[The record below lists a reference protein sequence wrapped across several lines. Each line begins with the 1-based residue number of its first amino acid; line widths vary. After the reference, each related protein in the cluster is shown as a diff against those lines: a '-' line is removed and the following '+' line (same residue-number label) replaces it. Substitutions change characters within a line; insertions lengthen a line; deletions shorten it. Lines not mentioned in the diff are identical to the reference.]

1 VVPALAGVGGVA
13 GRVRGVMLTIIGCG
27 NPNRSD
33 DGAGVAVAQRL
44 LSELGRQPRAG
55 VQVFDTGTSG
65 IEVMFKARG
74 SSELVLVD
82 ACSSQSEPGAVF
94 EVPGHLLERVP
105 EPAFNLHGL
114 RWDHAL
120 HAGKKIFREEFPEQV
135 TVYLIEKLSLDLGIG
150 LSPVV
155 ERAVTIVV
163 ERILAR
169 VRAGCSAAA
178 SA

>member
-1 VVPALAGVGGVA
+1 
-13 GRVRGVMLTIIGCG
+13 MLTIIGCG

-33 DGAGVAVAQRL
+33 DGAGVAVAHRL
-44 LSELGRQPRAG
+44 LCELGGQAPPG

-65 IEVMFKARG
+65 MEVMFKARG
-74 SSELVLVD
+74 SRELVLVD
-82 ACSSQSEPGAVF
+82 ACSSRSEPGAVF

-120 HAGKKIFREEFPEQV
+120 HAGRKIFREEFPEQV
-135 TVYLIEKLSLDLGIG
+135 TVYLIEKQSLDLGIG
-150 LSPVV
+150 LSPLV
-155 ERAVTIVV
+155 ERAVAIVV

-169 VRAGCSAAA
+169 VRAGRAVA

>member
-1 VVPALAGVGGVA
+1 
-13 GRVRGVMLTIIGCG
+13 MTIIGCG
-27 NPNRSD
+27 NPTRSD

-44 LSELGRQPRAG
+44 LSELGGQPPPG

-65 IEVMFKARG
+65 LEVMFKARG
-74 SSELVLVD
+74 SRELVLVD

-120 HAGKKIFREEFPEQV
+120 HAGKRIFREEFPEQV
-135 TVYLIEKLSLDLGIG
+135 TVYLIEKQSLDLGIG
-150 LSPVV
+150 LSPAV
-155 ERAVTIVV
+155 ERAVALVV
-163 ERILAR
+163 LRILAR
-169 VRAGCSAAA
+169 VRVGRGVVATA
-178 SA
+178 